1 MNKWELARYL
11 IDGKKSVDTV
21 LFLVENGS
29 KVSNIDIRQEVN
41 DAKQKFYV
49 SICVV
54 MDKCFPGKK
63 KTICS
68 NPIISAIYYER
79 DKNFA
84 HKDDNYTAKEYASL
98 QEIAGEM
105 IEQIRTVQKLCSEFL
120 PQELS
125 LDFVAFDSKLFRIAN
140 GITKDIEE
148 KVLNIKHPG
157 RNRAIPSN
165 VPTKEDIKKIDP
177 KEYAAILQ
185 TGLCMEETMQHLQDG
200 VIRINVLYGTD
211 IWVPIN
217 FDALKEIMRM
227 RELGLLD
234 ICDIPYVPKN
244 KKDEK
249 RIVEVMKKEGLL
261 DDQT

>member
-1 MNKWELARYL
+1 MNKWELARYI

-54 MDKCFPGKK
+54 MDKCFPRKK

-68 NPIISAIYYER
+68 NLIISAIYYER

-98 QEIAGEM
+98 QEIADEM
-105 IEQIRTVQKLCSEFL
+105 IEQIRAVKELCSEFL

-148 KVLNIKHPG
+148 EVLNIKHPG
-157 RNRAIPSN
+157 RNRAIP
-165 VPTKEDIKKIDP
+165 
-177 KEYAAILQ
+177 
-185 TGLCMEETMQHLQDG
+185 TG
-200 VIRINVLYGTD
+200 
-211 IWVPIN
+211 
-217 FDALKEIMRM
+217 
-227 RELGLLD
+227 
-234 ICDIPYVPKN
+234 
-244 KKDEK
+244 
-249 RIVEVMKKEGLL
+249 
-261 DDQT
+261 

>member
-84 HKDDNYTAKEYASL
+84 HKGDNYTAKN
-98 QEIAGEM
+98 
-105 IEQIRTVQKLCSEFL
+105 THH
-120 PQELS
+120 
-125 LDFVAFDSKLFRIAN
+125 SKKSQA
-140 GITKDIEE
+140 K
-148 KVLNIKHPG
+148 
-157 RNRAIPSN
+157 
-165 VPTKEDIKKIDP
+165 
-177 KEYAAILQ
+177 
-185 TGLCMEETMQHLQDG
+185 
-200 VIRINVLYGTD
+200 
-211 IWVPIN
+211 
-217 FDALKEIMRM
+217 
-227 RELGLLD
+227 
-234 ICDIPYVPKN
+234 
-244 KKDEK
+244 
-249 RIVEVMKKEGLL
+249 
-261 DDQT
+261 